1 MGAGKMEK
9 SGVNNTL
16 LKQRNRGLILKLIA
30 TGQCSSRIELSQ
42 KTGLAK
48 MTVTYIV
55 NEFLE
60 RGIFEERQKVQVE
73 GKGRNPVQL
82 CISDK
87 APKLIGV
94 HLYREICSVIL
105 CDIQLKL
112 LKKICF
118 PVTEETAPQLM
129 EHIFHALDQ
138 IMETLGD
145 EKIYGI
151 GIGAIGPVDK
161 NRGKILAPPNF
172 YGLHDL
178 EIAREIEEHCHMPV
192 FFDGESNCAAI
203 MEKYYGAGTDCE
215 DFIYVDLANGVGSG
229 LVVNGELY
237 ANTSGM
243 ICELGHTSID
253 WQGEPCSCGNRGCLE
268 RYISSNV
275 LESQLQKVTGDMKD
289 FRGFCQEM
297 DEAIQEGEGNTFTK
311 RQQDMDRVF
320 TEMTEKLSCAL
331 VGFVNSLNPQKI
343 IIGHEGYWIPDP
355 YLCKIEKL
363 VNERH
368 IERKYRQIQVVKSG
382 FKDEATV
389 YGCTG
394 ALLTAVFEGSFF
406 D

>member
-1 MGAGKMEK
+1 MSK

-60 RGIFEERQKVQVE
+60 SGIFEERQKVQVE

-82 CISDK
+82 CISDR

-94 HLYREICSVIL
+94 HLYREKCSVVL
-105 CDIQLKL
+105 CDMQLKL
-112 LKKICF
+112 LKKISF
-118 PVTEETAPQLM
+118 PVNEEMAPQLM
-129 EHIFHALDQ
+129 EDIFKALDQ
-138 IMETLGD
+138 IVEALGD
-145 EKIYGI
+145 EKVYGI
-151 GIGAIGPVDK
+151 GIGAIGPVDQ
-161 NRGKILAPPNF
+161 NQGKILAPPNF

-178 EIAREIEEHCHMPV
+178 EIAREVEERYHMPV
-192 FFDGESNCAAI
+192 FFDGESNCAAL

-237 ANTSGM
+237 SNTSGM

-253 WQGEPCSCGNRGCLE
+253 WQGELCGCGNRGCLE

-275 LESQLQKVTGDMKD
+275 LEKQLREATGDGKS
-289 FRGFCQEM
+289 FREFCKEM
-297 DEAIQEGEGNTFTK
+297 DEAIRANEECAEVFTE
-311 RQQDMDRVF
+311 RQRSMDRVF
-320 TEMTEKLSCAL
+320 KEMAEKLSCAL
-331 VGFVNSLNPQKI
+331 TGFVNSLNPQKI
-343 IIGHEGYWIPDP
+343 IIGHEGYWVPDK
-355 YLCKIEKL
+355 YFQQVEQM

-368 IERKYRQIQVVKSG
+368 IERRYRQIQVVKSG
-382 FKDEATV
+382 FKNEATV

-394 ALLTAVFEGSFF
+394 ALLSAVFDGRLLA
-406 D
+406 

>member
-1 MGAGKMEK
+1 MSK

-60 RGIFEERQKVQVE
+60 SGIFEERQKVQVE

-82 CISDK
+82 CISEK

-94 HLYREICSVIL
+94 HLYREKCSVVL
-105 CDIQLKL
+105 CDMQLKL
-112 LKKICF
+112 LKKISF
-118 PVTEETAPQLM
+118 PVNKETASQLM
-129 EHIFHALDQ
+129 ENICKALDQ
-138 IMETLGD
+138 IVETLD
-145 EKIYGI
+145 AEKVYGI

-161 NRGKILAPPNF
+161 NQGKILAPPNF

-178 EIAREIEEHCHMPV
+178 EITREIEERYHMPV

-237 ANTSGM
+237 SNTSGM

-253 WQGEPCSCGNRGCLE
+253 WKGELCGCGNRGCLE
-268 RYISSNV
+268 RYISSNI
-275 LESQLQKVTGDMKD
+275 LEKQLQEATGDRKS
-289 FRGFCQEM
+289 FREFCQEM
-297 DEAIQEGEGNTFTK
+297 DEAIWASEEKAEAFTE
-311 RQQDMDRVF
+311 RAQNMNRIF
-320 TEMTEKLSCAL
+320 TEMAEKLSCAL
-331 VGFVNSLNPQKI
+331 TGFVNSLNPQKI
-343 IIGHEGYWIPDP
+343 IIGHEGYWIPDK
-355 YLCKIEKL
+355 YLHQVEQM

-394 ALLTAVFEGSFF
+394 ALLTAVFDGRLLG
-406 D
+406 

>member
-1 MGAGKMEK
+1 M
-9 SGVNNTL
+9 
-16 LKQRNRGLILKLIA
+16 
-30 TGQCSSRIELSQ
+30 
-42 KTGLAK
+42 
-48 MTVTYIV
+48 
-55 NEFLE
+55 
-60 RGIFEERQKVQVE
+60 
-73 GKGRNPVQL
+73 
-82 CISDK
+82 
-87 APKLIGV
+87 

-253 WQGEPCSCGNRGCLE
+253 WQGEPDV
-268 RYISSNV
+268 Y
-275 LESQLQKVTGDMKD
+275 
-289 FRGFCQEM
+289 
-297 DEAIQEGEGNTFTK
+297 K
-311 RQQDMDRVF
+311 RQHLQWSHF
-320 TEMTEKLSCAL
+320 Q
-331 VGFVNSLNPQKI
+331 SL
-343 IIGHEGYWIPDP
+343 
-355 YLCKIEKL
+355 
-363 VNERH
+363 
-368 IERKYRQIQVVKSG
+368 
-382 FKDEATV
+382 F
-389 YGCTG
+389 
-394 ALLTAVFEGSFF
+394 
-406 D
+406 

>member
-1 MGAGKMEK
+1 MSK
-9 SGVNNTL
+9 SGANNTL

-60 RGIFEERQKVQVE
+60 NGILEERQKVQVE

-82 CISDK
+82 CISDR

-94 HLYREICSVIL
+94 HLYREKCSVVL
-105 CDIQLKL
+105 CDMQLKL
-112 LKKICF
+112 IKKISF
-118 PVTEETAPQLM
+118 PVDEETAPELINQ
-129 EHIFHALDQ
+129 IFEALDQ

-145 EKIYGI
+145 EKVYGI

-161 NRGKILAPPNF
+161 NRGVILAPPNF
-172 YGLHDL
+172 YGIHDL
-178 EIAREIEEHCHMPV
+178 ELKKVIEDRYHLPV

-215 DFIYVDLANGVGSG
+215 DFIYIDLANGVGSG

-237 ANTSGM
+237 SNTSGM

-253 WQGEPCSCGNRGCLE
+253 WKGEVCGCGNRGCLE

-275 LESQLQKVTGDMKD
+275 LEKKLWEVTDDTKT
-289 FRGFCQEM
+289 FQEFCEEM
-297 DEAIQEGEGNTFTK
+297 DEAVRENEEQGKAFND
-311 RQQDMDRVF
+311 RQKKINQVFEDMA
-320 TEMTEKLSCAL
+320 EKLACAL
-331 VGFVNSLNPQKI
+331 TGFVNSLNPQKI
-343 IIGHEGYWIPDP
+343 IIGHEGYWIPDK
-355 YLCKIEKL
+355 YLQQTECMI
-363 VNERH
+363 NARH
-368 IERKYRQIQVVKSG
+368 IERNYRQIQMVKSG
-382 FKDEATV
+382 FRDEATV

-394 ALLTAVFEGSFF
+394 ALLTAVFDGYFF
-406 D
+406 E

>member
-1 MGAGKMEK
+1 MAK

-192 FFDGESNCAAI
+192 FFDGRVTVPRSWRNI
-203 MEKYYGAGTDCE
+203 MA
-215 DFIYVDLANGVGSG
+215 
-229 LVVNGELY
+229 
-237 ANTSGM
+237 
-243 ICELGHTSID
+243 
-253 WQGEPCSCGNRGCLE
+253 QE
-268 RYISSNV
+268 R
-275 LESQLQKVTGDMKD
+275 
-289 FRGFCQEM
+289 
-297 DEAIQEGEGNTFTK
+297 
-311 RQQDMDRVF
+311 
-320 TEMTEKLSCAL
+320 
-331 VGFVNSLNPQKI
+331 
-343 IIGHEGYWIPDP
+343 
-355 YLCKIEKL
+355 
-363 VNERH
+363 
-368 IERKYRQIQVVKSG
+368 
-382 FKDEATV
+382 TV
-389 YGCTG
+389 RI
-394 ALLTAVFEGSFF
+394 LFM
-406 D
+406 

>member
-1 MGAGKMEK
+1 MLKTIVKKGSYHDSVVLMLLTNQISALEGVKKASIMMATPANK
-9 SGVNNTL
+9 DIFKQSGLDT
-16 LKQRNRGLILKLIA
+16 Q
-30 TGQCSSRIELSQ
+30 E
-42 KTGLAK
+42 
-48 MTVTYIV
+48 
-55 NEFLE
+55 
-60 RGIFEERQKVQVE
+60 
-73 GKGRNPVQL
+73 
-82 CISDK
+82 
-87 APKLIGV
+87 
-94 HLYREICSVIL
+94 
-105 CDIQLKL
+105 
-112 LKKICF
+112 
-118 PVTEETAPQLM
+118 LM
-129 EHIFHALDQ
+129 EATANDMVVVADVEDDSLLDQ

-297 DEAIQEGEGNTFTK
+297 DEAIKEGEGNTFTK